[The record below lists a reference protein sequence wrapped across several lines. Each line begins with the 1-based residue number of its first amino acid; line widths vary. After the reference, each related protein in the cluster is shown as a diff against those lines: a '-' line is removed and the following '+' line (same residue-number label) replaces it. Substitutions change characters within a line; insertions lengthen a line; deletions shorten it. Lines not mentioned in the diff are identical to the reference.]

1 MGVVM
6 HRWVVLLAAITLG
19 CSSSDGDADPT
30 PDPDPCAANTTT
42 GYSAYTSNGLQA
54 WSVHPAATDACV
66 DARLDSHF
74 VYVDPAVA
82 AKGRLFLFLPGTGGI
97 PWFYRLI
104 VRTAASEGYHAI
116 GLSYFNA
123 AAVAILC
130 AGQGPDCHGPVRL
143 ENLTGSD
150 VSNRIAVSR
159 ANSIE
164 NRLLRLLAYMQTID
178 PGRNWSQ
185 FVADGAIDWSKVS
198 VAGHSQGGGHALYIA
213 QRHLVL
219 RASAYG
225 SGGDLIV
232 QQPVTWVT
240 EPFTTPADRMYGFSS
255 VNDEAVSAAGAV
267 NAWTE
272 IGLDGFGAAT
282 SVDDVAAPWG
292 GSHMLLT
299 SAAPENPGASSA
311 PNHSMVV
318 VDVHTPMAGNV
329 PVFAA
334 VWREMGMTWVWA

>member
-1 MGVVM
+1 M
-6 HRWVVLLAAITLG
+6 HRCLVLLALTAAA
-19 CSSSDGDADPT
+19 CSSSDGDSDPT
-30 PDPDPCAANTTT
+30 PNPDPCAANTAT
-42 GYSAYTSNGLQA
+42 GYSAYASNGLQA
-54 WSVHPAATDACV
+54 WSVLPAATDACI

-82 AKGRLFLFLPGTGGI
+82 AKGRLFLFLPGTGAI
-97 PWFYRLI
+97 PRFYRLI

-123 AAVAILC
+123 TAVATLC
-130 AGQGPDCHGPVRL
+130 AGRGPDCHGPARL

-185 FVADGAIDWSKVS
+185 FVANGAIDWSKVS

-225 SGGDLIV
+225 SGGDVIL

-240 EPFTTPADRMYGFSS
+240 EPFTTPVDRIYGFSS
-255 VNDEAVSAAGAV
+255 VNDEAVSAVGAV

-272 IGLDGFGAAT
+272 IGLDAFGPAT
-282 SVDDVAAPWG
+282 SVDDAPAPWG

-299 SAAPENPGASSA
+299 SAAPENPGVSSA
-311 PNHSMVV
+311 PNHGVVV
-318 VDVHTPMAGNV
+318 VDVHTPVVGSVA
-329 PVFAA
+329 VFAEA
-334 VWREMGMTWVWA
+334 WREMAMP